1 MFGSSANGLTT
12 SNNSDLD
19 LSLIIHD
26 IYDSSRS
33 KFEGQVFLGIKDI
46 KEILLVIRK
55 YLQEQKFSVEG
66 EANF

>member
-12 SNNSDLD
+12 SSNSDLD

-46 KEILLVIRK
+46 KKILLVIRE

-66 EANF
+66 ESNF

>member
-46 KEILLVIRK
+46 KEILLVIRE

>member
-1 MFGSSANGLTT
+1 VFGSSANGLTT
-12 SNNSDLD
+12 SSNSDLD

-46 KEILLVIRK
+46 KKILLVIRE

>member
-26 IYDSSRS
+26 IYDSSRC

-46 KEILLVIRK
+46 KEILLVIRE

>member
-46 KEILLVIRK
+46 KEILLVIRE
-55 YLQEQKFSVEG
+55 YLQEQKF
-66 EANF
+66 

>member
-46 KEILLVIRK
+46 KEILLVIRE

-66 EANF
+66 DANF

>member
-12 SNNSDLD
+12 SNNYDLD

-46 KEILLVIRK
+46 KEILLVIRE

>member
-1 MFGSSANGLTT
+1 VFGSSANGLTT

-46 KEILLVIRK
+46 KEILLVIRE

>member
-19 LSLIIHD
+19 LSLIIYD

-66 EANF
+66 ETNF